1 MRNSR
6 NPADVPVKISA
17 VVLVVYLMTRKRD
30 SAVGADVIGVV
41 SQFEPLNTRPLLEYT
56 GPLEAVD
63 CVALFELPDL
73 SAHVVTFDPDKVT
86 VDESVAS
93 SHIAQLEISVGR
105 KVVMEERVTLPPNHF
120 HAR

>member
-41 SQFEPLNTRPLLEYT
+41 NQFEPLNTRPLLEYT
-56 GPLEAVD
+56 GPLEVVD

-73 SAHVVTFDPDKVT
+73 SAQVVTFDPDKVT
-86 VDESVAS
+86 VDESAAS
-93 SHIAQLEISVGR
+93 SHIAQLEICVGR
-105 KVVMEERVTLPPNHF
+105 KDLIEETGPLPNHF